1 MKFDE
6 LNQLKRFFAVMDVE
20 DRDKRVSFARM
31 INEAL
36 LYVFILIQAE
46 IKLGNKIDPNEYYT
60 ILENRMRDAYERSG
74 LIPNEDYVPQIAKD
88 IIDTTLRHTDDPYFV
103 SKDRAVTI
111 AQNEANTAYNLK
123 DYDDAVA
130 SGKKYKTW
138 RAEMDDR
145 TRLDHAMTDGVRIPI
160 NDYFHVGADD
170 MRFPHDWQASPE
182 NIVNCRCTCTY
193 E

>member
-6 LNQLKRFFAVMDVE
+6 LNQLKRFFAVMDVDNKDE
-20 DRDKRVSFARM
+20 RVSFAMRM
-31 INEAL
+31 NEAL
-36 LYVFILIQAE
+36 FYILLLIQTE
-46 IKLGNKIDPNEYYT
+46 IKVGNEIDPNEYYGM
-60 ILENRMRDAYERSG
+60 LENRMRDVYEESD
-74 LIPNEDYVPQIAKD
+74 LIPNEEYLPVITRD

-103 SKDRAVTI
+103 SKGRALVI

-123 DYDDAVA
+123 DYDNAVA

-145 TRLDHAMTDGVRIPI
+145 TRFDHAMTDGVKIPI
-160 NDYFHVGADD
+160 NEYFHVGEDD

-182 NIVNCRCTCTY
+182 NIVNCRCICTY

>member
-20 DRDKRVSFARM
+20 DKDKRVSFARQ

-36 LYVFILIQAE
+36 IYVFILIQAE
-46 IKLGNKIDPNEYYT
+46 IKLKNAIDPNEYYG
-60 ILENRMRDAYERSG
+60 ILENRMRDAYEKSN
-74 LIPNEDYVPQIAKD
+74 LIPNEDYVPQIAKE
-88 IIDTTLRHTDDPYFV
+88 IIDTTLRHTDDPYFT
-103 SKDRAVTI
+103 SRDRAVVI
-111 AQNEANTAYNLK
+111 AQNEANTAFNQK
-123 DYDDAVA
+123 DYDSAVA

-138 RAEMDDR
+138 RAELDDR
-145 TRLDHAMTDGVRIPI
+145 TRLDHAMTDGVKIPI
-160 NDYFHVGADD
+160 NEMFHVGEDD